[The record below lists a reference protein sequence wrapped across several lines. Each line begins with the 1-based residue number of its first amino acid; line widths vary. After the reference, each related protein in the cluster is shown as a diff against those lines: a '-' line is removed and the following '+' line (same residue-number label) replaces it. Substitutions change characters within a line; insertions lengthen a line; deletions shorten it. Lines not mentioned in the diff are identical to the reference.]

1 MRGSL
6 GCAAL
11 GLHCSWRGRGWV
23 GFPGLSLPASGLWGN
38 VVAAFLPLLK
48 LTPIE
53 ELFLFLMYLS
63 VGLKQRDLGHRFFI
77 HRTTVSRIIITWAN
91 FFTPFTGLYTLL
103 GSMCIWMPPEV
114 IKTHLPKEFSRYP
127 DTQVVIDCTELR
139 CQTPSSLLLQ
149 SEVFSTYKSHCTFK
163 GMLGMAPHGA
173 VTFVSALYQ
182 GSISDKE
189 IFRQSGITS
198 LLTPH
203 MAIMV
208 DKGFLVDDLVP
219 CKVHRPAFL
228 HKRTQM
234 LEDDVRET
242 QHIARLRVHV
252 ERMIRR
258 IKENKL
264 FDTVIPLSI
273 TGSINQIVY
282 CGMSSLQLPEW
293 SSCQE
298 MGLGWWKDGLHQPI
312 SILQH

>member
-114 IKTHLPKEFSRYP
+114 IKAHLPKEFSSYQNGP
-127 DTQVVIDCTELR
+127 LVKKWASDGGKMVCTSQFLFSNIEVKWPGSVHDSR
-139 CQTPSSLLLQ
+139 IFHASSLAQRFAKTLQ
-149 SEVFSTYKSHCTFK
+149 QMQR
-163 GMLGMAPHGA
+163 G
-173 VTFVSALYQ
+173 
-182 GSISDKE
+182 GSIMH
-189 IFRQSGITS
+189 IQRQG
-198 LLTPH
+198 H
-203 MAIMV
+203 A
-208 DKGFLVDDLVP
+208 
-219 CKVHRPAFL
+219 
-228 HKRTQM
+228 
-234 LEDDVRET
+234 
-242 QHIARLRVHV
+242 LRWH
-252 ERMIRR
+252 
-258 IKENKL
+258 L
-264 FDTVIPLSI
+264 DS
-273 TGSINQIVY
+273 
-282 CGMSSLQLPEW
+282 
-293 SSCQE
+293 
-298 MGLGWWKDGLHQPI
+298 
-312 SILQH
+312 